1 MQQYSFFALLKSV
14 FFESLQLYWWTS
26 TETRASASSGSGDL
40 GHKELQPK
48 AAGEYFQGWDEKYIF
63 SLGVTGTHGKEEGGR
78 GCEGK
83 FIPVLLL
90 LGQST
95 GPCIKKTTAFEVR
108 HVGQSMVEYAIW
120 QIQRQVYKGNKTEF
134 HKMLNVSKCCNWFS
148 ALTLGH

>member
-108 HVGQSMVEYAIW
+108 HVGQSMVEYATRVCQYDKYEGKFKKVTKQNLI
-120 QIQRQVYKGNKTEF
+120 
-134 HKMLNVSKCCNWFS
+134 KC
-148 ALTLGH
+148 